1 MELVKGANEK
11 ARELLS
17 AKITVEFYD
26 SMVESAIN
34 KKEAVF
40 STAFQNYVTR
50 LGLIL
55 AQCVEGGELSAN
67 TYLGSI
73 DFICVQVIGSTQ
85 RKKLMKAIEVNDLA
99 NFGKHSLN
107 SASISIEECIH
118 QLNGMVR
125 SLIEATGL
133 DAFSVAYVD
142 LNKEAKPTKVEPQRP
157 AEQSDGVAAQALGQH
172 AEPKKKPIDKLKRE
186 PSHSYGSVGGVRY
199 EFAFLEEYDVDPYFR
214 KVKARIDLVLPDAAS
229 DKELTVVF
237 KTKGG
242 GELQRLDRIALTTP
256 DKYCFEVTMSENELV
271 AGKVAVVAELLVEQ
285 VSRVGLLKKAV
296 YSELAVAKVELSRE
310 LDV

>member
-11 ARELLS
+11 ARELLA

-142 LNKEAKPTKVEPQRP
+142 LEKKSEPKRVENTGGGPIGLGVLEGQ
-157 AEQSDGVAAQALGQH
+157 AEV
-172 AEPKKKPIDKLKRE
+172 KKKPIDKLKRE

-296 YSELAVAKVELSRE
+296 YSELAVAKVELSRK

>member
-11 ARELLS
+11 ARELLA

-142 LNKEAKPTKVEPQRP
+142 LEKKSEPKKVENTGGGAIGLGVLEGQ
-157 AEQSDGVAAQALGQH
+157 AEV
-172 AEPKKKPIDKLKRE
+172 KKKPIDKLKRE

-237 KTKGG
+237 KTKDG

>member
-11 ARELLS
+11 ARELLA

-142 LNKEAKPTKVEPQRP
+142 LEKKSEPKKVENAGGGAIGLGVLEGQ
-157 AEQSDGVAAQALGQH
+157 AEV
-172 AEPKKKPIDKLKRE
+172 KKKPIDKLKRE

-296 YSELAVAKVELSRE
+296 YSELALAKVELSRE

>member
-142 LNKEAKPTKVEPQRP
+142 LEKKSEPKRVENTGGGAIGLGVLEGQ
-157 AEQSDGVAAQALGQH
+157 AEV
-172 AEPKKKPIDKLKRE
+172 KKKPIDKLKRE

-237 KTKGG
+237 KTKDGK
-242 GELQRLDRIALTTP
+242 ELQRLDRIALTTP